1 METIKRAIIMA
12 AGEGRRLRP
21 ITERTPKPLIK
32 VNGIRI
38 IDTSIQALKKNDIHE
53 IYIVV
58 GYKKE
63 QFYEVYNNDPEIH
76 ILENHD
82 YKNGNNITSLY
93 AAKEYL
99 AQSFIIEG
107 DILIRNPRVYASTIE
122 RSMYCCEWMSVVPEW
137 AVQLKQGKLELCS
150 IEGNIKN
157 AYRLWGISMWTKED
171 GQRLAEMVKEE
182 VEIRN
187 NLSLYWDQIPLMTRK
202 DGFSLGIRSVEETD
216 MIEIDTVHEL
226 AALDDKYSK
235 YCMQKH
241 KD

>member
-1 METIKRAIIMA
+1 METIERAIIMA

-38 IDTSIQALKKNDIHE
+38 IDTSIQALKKNDVHE

-63 QFYEVYNNDPEIH
+63 QFYEVYNDDPEIH
-76 ILENHD
+76 ILENND
-82 YKNGNNITSLY
+82 YDKSNNITSLY

-99 AQSFIIEG
+99 SQSFIIEG

-122 RSMYCCEWMSVVPEW
+122 RSMYCCEWMPVVPEW

-150 IEGNIKN
+150 IEGNIEN

-187 NLSLYWDQIPLMTRK
+187 NLSLYWDQIPLMTCK
-202 DGFSLGIRSVEETD
+202 DGFSLGTRSVEETD

-226 AALDDKYSK
+226 AALDSMYNK
-235 YCMQKH
+235 YCMK
-241 KD
+241 